1 MNPSKAHAQAK
12 PTDRAESSGPPIGEL
27 RKAGLA
33 LCLFALLAV
42 VVMSLCYRLGGQS
55 RGAIQSIETI
65 LHNADDRSDEALI
78 ALIAEQKS
86 RLERWQGGIGGA
98 GLAVLVLGTALM
110 VYFYRR
116 FYRPLHNLITAMDR
130 LRRGELE
137 SRVPETGTAALVW
150 LGRRFNG
157 LAAKLGECLS
167 RIQEDESRN
176 SQDHRLWA
184 ILPRIGGKADPLE
197 PGWEVDAGLCE
208 ALNAHALG
216 LFRYDRARN
225 CLRLD
230 IAQGEWARYVG
241 LWLAPGQGLAGR
253 VWKTGKPLR
262 IHDYSNWPERVLEL
276 EIDSAQAIG
285 IPLKAGARQLGS
297 FCLVYA
303 ESDGKQPALG
313 ALKSRIYGV
322 ARLLSLEADNARL
335 RSRLAAARGLAA
347 EGDQPP
353 DPGDSAVKSPEQ
365 APAADSA
372 ADRASYPSDL
382 APLRLLLV
390 DDSLLNRRIV
400 EKYLK
405 SLPVTIEEAENGA
418 EGMEKFMSQPVDMV
432 LMDMEMPRTDGLEAT
447 RRIRNWE
454 SQHHCKP
461 TPIIALS
468 ANSLWEHKSLAA
480 GCSAFLPKPLTREN
494 LLNAL
499 YRFWPTSPA
508 PASSGNASA
517 SKQTVRPPAEM
528 AEYVPLFLE
537 TVRQDIENM
546 RQALKDREMETVRRT
561 GHSLKG
567 TGRAYGFDE
576 VSRLGAGIE
585 QAAGDEQNETAR
597 KLVNALEGYLESV
610 EIR

>member
-1 MNPSKAHAQAK
+1 MNPSKAHAQTK
-12 PTDRAESSGPPIGEL
+12 PPDRSETRPWDAPIRDL
-27 RKAGLA
+27 QKSGLA
-33 LCLFALLAV
+33 VCLFALLALLA
-42 VVMSLCYRLGGQS
+42 MALCYQMAGQS
-55 RGAIQSIETI
+55 RAAVESIAQS
-65 LHNADDRSDEALI
+65 LHAEDRSQEALLAVI
-78 ALIAEQKS
+78 AAQKQ
-86 RLERWQGGIGGA
+86 RLDRWRAGILGA
-98 GLAVLVLGTALM
+98 GLGVLVLGTGLA
-110 VYFYRR
+110 VYFHRR
-116 FYRPLHNLITAMDR
+116 FYLPLHELIAAMDR
-130 LRRGELE
+130 LRRGELA
-137 SRVPETGTAALVW
+137 SRVPETGSAALVW

-157 LAAKLGECLS
+157 LAAKLGESLT
-167 RIQEDESRN
+167 RIQENESRDRR
-176 SQDHRLWA
+176 DHQLWA

-197 PGWEVDAGLCE
+197 PGWKVDAGLCE

-216 LFRYDRARN
+216 LFRFDRSQN

-230 IAQGEWARYVG
+230 TAQGEWARYIG
-241 LWLAPGQGLAGR
+241 LRLAPGQGLAGR

-285 IPLKAGARQLGS
+285 IPLTAGGRQLGS
-297 FCLVYA
+297 FCLVYP
-303 ESDGKQPALG
+303 ESDRESPALG

-335 RSRLAAARGLAA
+335 RSRLAAASRPDP
-347 EGDQPP
+347 EGGQAPK
-353 DPGDSAVKSPEQ
+353 PGDSAVKPRKETPA
-365 APAADSA
+365 APAV
-372 ADRASYPSDL
+372 SDL
-382 APLRLLLV
+382 PPLRLLLV

-405 SLPVTIEEAENGA
+405 SLPVTLEEAENGA

-447 RRIRNWE
+447 RRIRKWE
-454 SQHHCKP
+454 SRHHRKP
-461 TPIIALS
+461 IPIISLS

-499 YRFWPTSPA
+499 YRFWPDHPPLAEPDSQA
-508 PASSGNASA
+508 A
-517 SKQTVRPPAEM
+517 VHPPAEM

-537 TVRQDIENM
+537 AVRQDIGNM
-546 RQALKDREMETVRRT
+546 RQALQDNELETVRRT

-585 QAAGDEQNETAR
+585 QAAGNGQDETAR
-597 KLVNALEGYLESV
+597 KLVSALEGYLETV
-610 EIR
+610 EVR